1 MHEKYQSRISCVLNY
16 ECVLSSCSMKKQ
28 IDMLIIFLEMIQQLP
43 HYHSPLRPLG
53 TSTFPAFAG
62 LLLESGRKRNFSYV
76 LCLLFPIGKLN
87 EGDILKLSP
96 EVRDFCPPIMKCPQK
111 VGQVK
116 HYPVWLIS
124 LYFTGL
130 IPFNLDLILLLL

>member
-1 MHEKYQSRISCVLNY
+1 MHEKSQGRIFSTVYYEDRGEYELYLRILRKKTWQDFVTVCNFCLRRITGIYAYHLIKCKYNSKILVILVIRGDFVSVCNFVSGVL
-16 ECVLSSCSMKKQ
+16 
-28 IDMLIIFLEMIQQLP
+28 
-43 HYHSPLRPLG
+43 
-53 TSTFPAFAG
+53 
-62 LLLESGRKRNFSYV
+62 
-76 LCLLFPIGKLN
+76 
-87 EGDILKLSP
+87 
-96 EVRDFCPPIMKCPQK
+96 KCPQK